1 MAKARRRG
9 RRPLPDPGRARP
21 VGREHWREDG
31 RRRPG
36 SPPRR
41 TPTGGPCRCGSKKGP
56 IFTPT
61 GARTAGTGTWA
72 PVAPDRPAG
81 ISARTIPS
89 RRYSTAWPKP
99 TAPARSDKAGA
110 KRPDTKGRIIAAAEE
125 VVLRDGVAHLT
136 LEATAAEAG
145 LSKGG
150 VLYHFPT
157 RDALVLG
164 MVGKIIGEF
173 DHDIE
178 AEMATLQGPGRFT
191 RAYIRATMMP
201 TSPPPT
207 MRTDSG
213 PLSSPPP
220 PPNLPFSPLCRRPPI
235 AGKPGW
241 WTTGWTRSPPPCSV
255 GLRRALALRP
265 VRIGATARRPPWVG
279 RGRARTPGHPV
290 PMIDD
295 PIHDRQPR
303 QGRRRRLEAVGDDF
317 VGRHLPAMDGS
328 QRPGAH
334 AARLHP
340 PPRWV

>member
-1 MAKARRRG
+1 MAKT
-9 RRPLPDPGRARP
+9 
-21 VGREHWREDG
+21 H
-31 RRRPG
+31 
-36 SPPRR
+36 
-41 TPTGGPCRCGSKKGP
+41 
-56 IFTPT
+56 
-61 GARTAGTGTWA
+61 
-72 PVAPDRPAG
+72 
-81 ISARTIPS
+81 
-89 RRYSTAWPKP
+89 

-164 MVGKIIGEF
+164 MVGKIIDEF

-191 RAYIRATMMP
+191 HAYIRATMMP
-201 TSPPPT
+201 TLAAPDHEDRLGAALIAAAASEPALLA
-207 MRTDSG
+207 
-213 PLSSPPP
+213 PLQAAAD
-220 PPNLPFSPLCRRPPI
+220 RWQ
-235 AGKPGW
+235 PGW
-241 WTTGWTRSPPPCSV
+241 WTTGWTGHRHRPAV

-295 PIHDRQPR
+295 PIP
-303 QGRRRRLEAVGDDF
+303 
-317 VGRHLPAMDGS
+317 
-328 QRPGAH
+328 
-334 AARLHP
+334 
-340 PPRWV
+340 